1 MALGVAGVRVG
12 TWTSADGMSGCTV
25 VLPPAGTLGAVAV
38 RGAAPGTREAAA
50 LGAMGKLT
58 VCHGVVLSGG
68 SAYGLSTADGVVRW
82 LEAQG
87 TGYPILDAVVPIV
100 GGAIVLDE
108 SVRHPAS
115 RPGVEAGFAACEAA
129 TDDDP
134 AEGPVGVGAGCTVAK
149 VAGLEHAWRS
159 GQGVAVR
166 RAAGVTVGVVVANN
180 AVGEVI
186 DEDGT
191 WVARARVP
199 DDAPRYPTSGDARPG
214 PRAPGDGGD
223 HAAGGGS
230 DAGDGE
236 GDVGDAEGDVADE
249 MADAGPT
256 GNTVIGCLV
265 TDARLSK
272 RDAVRVADLAHS
284 GVARAVRP
292 AHTEADGD
300 ALFCLATGQVEATV
314 DLVAHLAAE
323 AVAEAVR
330 RGPRAAIGR
339 GGLPGLADA

>member
-25 VLPPAGTLGAVAV
+25 VLPPDGTLGAVAV

-87 TGYPILDAVVPIV
+87 TGYPVVDAVVPIV

-115 RPGVEAGFAACEAA
+115 RPTAEAGFAACEAA
-129 TDDDP
+129 SEQDP

-159 GQGVAVR
+159 GQGIAVR
-166 RAAGVTVGVVVANN
+166 HAAGVTVGVVVANN
-180 AVGEVI
+180 AVGEVM

-191 WVARARVP
+191 WVVRARVP
-199 DDAPRYPTSGDARPG
+199 DDAPRYPTSGEERPG
-214 PRAPGDGGD
+214 APGAGGPIGPDGAPGDL
-223 HAAGGGS
+223 HAPG
-230 DAGDGE
+230 
-236 GDVGDAEGDVADE
+236 
-249 MADAGPT
+249 GPT
-256 GNTVIGCLV
+256 GNTVIGCIV

-272 RDAVRVADLAHS
+272 RDAVRVADLAHG

-300 ALFCLATGQVEATV
+300 ALFCLATGQVETHV
-314 DLVAHLAAE
+314 DLVAYLAVE

-330 RGPRAAIGR
+330 RGPRAAVGR
-339 GGLPGLADA
+339 GPLPGLADG